1 MEKDNADIS
10 TQLENLTQ
18 KWIEYLIENYKNPNK
33 VNSCLDVASE
43 NIRLLESIINQ
54 SQTSLKVFKTL
65 KELTLANEQ
74 KRLEQNNDSRV
85 LPTLFD

>member
-1 MEKDNADIS
+1 MEKDNADIC

-18 KWIEYLIENYKNPNK
+18 KWMEYLIENYKNPNK

-54 SQTSLKVFKTL
+54 SQTSLKAFKML

-74 KRLEQNNDSRV
+74 KRLEQNKDIR
-85 LPTLFD
+85 